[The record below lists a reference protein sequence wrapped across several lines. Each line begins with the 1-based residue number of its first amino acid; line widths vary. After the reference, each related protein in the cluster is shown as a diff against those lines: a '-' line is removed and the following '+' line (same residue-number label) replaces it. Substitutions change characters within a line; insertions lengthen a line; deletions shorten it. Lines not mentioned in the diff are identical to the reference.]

1 MRKMYFLVL
10 ISNNCCT
17 HMIRIGMWNIEH
29 TWIQNFIFFFCMA
42 IMLWDAAYMHILQPA
57 IPWKYIMLFVGVYHV
72 TISLDPQHGIA
83 IYFFRI
89 WGVRFLKK
97 DSFSTNKYQLQ
108 WNLWFVM
115 LNAHM
120 FDLTNDLQFMVVVEC
135 LIFKERFFF
144 HSLRSKIFE
153 EGFFCTNKY
162 QLWWNL

>member
-1 MRKMYFLVL
+1 
-10 ISNNCCT
+10 
-17 HMIRIGMWNIEH
+17 
-29 TWIQNFIFFFCMA
+29 
-42 IMLWDAAYMHILQPA
+42 MLWDAAYMHILQPA